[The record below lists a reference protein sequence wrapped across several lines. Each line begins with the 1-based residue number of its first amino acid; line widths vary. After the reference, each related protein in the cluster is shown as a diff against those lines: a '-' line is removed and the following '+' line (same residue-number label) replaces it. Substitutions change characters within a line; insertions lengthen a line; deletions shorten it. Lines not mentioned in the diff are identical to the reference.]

1 MSEKKLR
8 WFRDRRNETILDMMH
23 KHLET
28 TTKAVNQLSE
38 MVKTSGESPENK
50 KAHNRSIG
58 DYEHKANELRRDMIE
73 ELTKHEMVPEER
85 DDLMELVRAVDWVAD
100 CCKAAGRLLYAIPFE
115 KAPAEFR
122 KSVEDMCVEDYN
134 CVKLL
139 SECIH
144 ELSINP
150 KKALEIADQVEN
162 SEEKVDDLYTITR
175 DHFAQIPDGLMSR
188 GSMILLN
195 EFIDTVETIADWCE
209 NSVDDAR
216 AIALRV
222 I

>member
-1 MSEKKLR
+1 MR
-8 WFRDRRNETILDMMH
+8 WFLR
-23 KHLET
+23 
-28 TTKAVNQLSE
+28 
-38 MVKTSGESPENK
+38 SG
-50 KAHNRSIG
+50 
-58 DYEHKANELRRDMIE
+58 MIS
-73 ELTKHEMVPEER
+73 
-85 DDLMELVRAVDWVAD
+85 WVAD

-122 KSVEDMCVEDYN
+122 KSVEDMCVEDYH